1 MKLLLVLTPLLLG
14 ILVSTIYCVK
24 QVGARGLLWG
34 LDVCQLWVPW
44 FKFIGWRAIIPIF
57 ITLVG
62 FLLSGALDAVIDLDV
77 ATDPGSTA
85 P

>member
-1 MKLLLVLTPLLLG
+1 MKLLLYTPLLLG

-24 QVGARGLLWG
+24 QVGARGLLWTIDLG
-34 LDVCQLWVPW
+34 ALGITW
-44 FKFIGWRAIIPIF
+44 FKIIGWRAIIPIF

-62 FLLSGALDAVIDLDV
+62 LLLTAALGAVLDIDP
-77 ATDPGSTA
+77 ASDPGSTA

>member
-44 FKFIGWRAIIPIF
+44 FKLIGWRAIIPIF

-62 FLLSGALDAVIDLDV
+62 FLLSGALGAVIDLDV

>member
-1 MKLLLVLTPLLLG
+1 MKDLLVLTPLLLG

-62 FLLSGALDAVIDLDV
+62 LLLTAALGV
-77 ATDPGSTA
+77 AADPGSTA

>member
-1 MKLLLVLTPLLLG
+1 MKDFLVLTPLLLG

-24 QVGARGLLWG
+24 QVGSRGLLWTIDLG
-34 LDVCQLWVPW
+34 ALGITW
-44 FKFIGWRAIIPIF
+44 FKIIGWRAIIPIF

-62 FLLSGALDAVIDLDV
+62 LLLTAALDV